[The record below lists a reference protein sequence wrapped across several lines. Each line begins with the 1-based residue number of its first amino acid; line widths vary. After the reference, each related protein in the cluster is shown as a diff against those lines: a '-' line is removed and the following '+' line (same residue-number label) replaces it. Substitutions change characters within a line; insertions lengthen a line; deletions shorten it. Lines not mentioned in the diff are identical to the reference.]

1 LQFFAADLQFFT
13 WVKKKARVCMPFSGD
28 RSRLGP
34 PKPWARTIPEPYEF
48 HLAFYFF
55 SALALPACK
64 DDANHP
70 KVSTNIT

>member
-1 LQFFAADLQFFT
+1 
-13 WVKKKARVCMPFSGD
+13 MPFSGD